1 MKINNFMIFGD
12 SYSTHKNHIPDG
24 FAYYYADEG
33 RNEGRD
39 EQKML
44 VEQTWWWQFKER
56 TGATLVHNNSWSGS
70 TIGYTG
76 YSGDCSKTS
85 SFICRYDKLVDSGF
99 FKDNDID
106 TVLVFGGTND
116 DWSGAPL
123 GEMKFSD
130 FKREDLFSVL
140 PAICYFMTRLKSDL
154 PNANVVF
161 IANCGIK
168 KEIVECMK
176 KIAEKLD
183 VKVVELSDIDKQHSH
198 PTILGMTQICDQII
212 AQLDV

>member
-1 MKINNFMIFGD
+1 MKIKNFMIFGD

-24 FAYYYADEG
+24 YVYYYADEG
-33 RNEGRD
+33 RDEGRD
-39 EQKML
+39 EQKMSAQ
-44 VEQTWWWQFKER
+44 ETWWWQFKEK
-56 TGATLVHNNSWSGS
+56 TGANLVQNNSWSGS

-76 YSGDCSKTS
+76 YGGDCSKTS
-85 SFICRYDKLVDSGF
+85 SFICRYEKLFDAGF
-99 FKDNDID
+99 FKENEID

-176 KIAEKLD
+176 KAAEKLD
-183 VKVVELSDIDKQHSH
+183 VKVVELSDVDKQHSH